1 MSLSLSLSFM
11 NNTKILTKIFLGFGI
26 VLALL
31 LVISATGGVS
41 LQNGESNF
49 TQYREQAALSNR
61 AAMVQATLQKAQLAV
76 GDFLSQ
82 SSEDAVAEFEER
94 ISETMNLIEA
104 LNGQITDPKRKKT
117 ITNAIEN
124 LGTYRSAF
132 DQVTSLQTKRNSI
145 AQNRM
150 DVIGPDMESKLTA
163 LMQKSYDET
172 DVSAAYHAA
181 KTQRSLL
188 LMRLYANKFITTNQ
202 LDDFDKAMA
211 AAAVMKENVAEL
223 HNELFDEERKATAA
237 EIATMQEQYETALT
251 EVSEIMAQRDEVVL
265 GTIGFVGPNIAALMD
280 DLRNGLKTEQEALG
294 PATSKAMKTAM
305 ILTLVVAGVSVLLGV
320 LAALLIGNGI
330 ARPVT
335 ALTAAMKSLA
345 GGDKTVDIP
354 SQENGDEVG
363 DMARAVL
370 VFKESMIQADDLAA
384 REREAQK
391 RREER
396 GRQIEALTGSFDAD
410 VSQLLQSLT
419 KSATEMTSTAST
431 MSKIADGT
439 NERAAA
445 VAGAAE
451 QASANVQTVAT
462 ATEELSSSIQEISR
476 QVAQSSNV
484 AERAVNEANH
494 TDAQIQGLAR
504 AAHRIGE
511 VVNLIT
517 DIAEQTNLLALNATI
532 EAARA
537 GDAGKGFAVV
547 ASEVKNLAN
556 QTAKA
561 TDEISQQIAD
571 IQAETQ
577 DAVRAI
583 QSITSTISEMSEI
596 SSTIASAVEEQGAA
610 TSEIARNVEQ
620 ASTGT
625 QEVTSNIIEVTHS
638 AGETGTAATQ
648 VTSVASSLNTQA
660 DHLKQQ
666 VEKFLEGVRAA

>member
-1 MSLSLSLSFM
+1 MSLFLSFM
-11 NNTKILTKIFLGFGI
+11 NNTKILTKIFIGFGI

-41 LQNGESNF
+41 LQSGEGNF

-76 GDFLSQ
+76 GDYITQ
-82 SSEDAVAEFEER
+82 SSEDAIAEFEER
-94 ISETMNLIEA
+94 ISETMELIET
-104 LNGQITDPKRKKT
+104 LDGQVTDPKRKKT

-145 AQNRM
+145 SQSQM
-150 DVIGPDMESKLTA
+150 EVIGPDMESKLTA

-172 DVSAAYHAA
+172 DVSAAYLAA

-188 LMRLYANKFITTNQ
+188 LMRLYANKFITANQ

-211 AAAVMKENVAEL
+211 AAGEMKENIAEL
-223 HNELFDEERKATAA
+223 QNELFDEERKATTAKIA
-237 EIATMQEQYETALT
+237 EMLEQYEAALT
-251 EVSEIMAQRDEVVL
+251 EVSEVMAQRDELVL
-265 GTIGFVGPNIAALMD
+265 GTIGFVGPNIAALMN
-280 DLRNGLKTEQEALG
+280 DLRNDLKAVQEALG

-305 ILTLVVAGVSVLLGV
+305 LVTLVVAGVSVLLGV

-335 ALTAAMKSLA
+335 ALTAAMTSLA

-354 SQENGDEVG
+354 SQKNGDEVG

-370 VFKESMIQADDLAA
+370 VFKESMIKADDLAA

-396 GRQIEALTGSFDAD
+396 GRQIEALTGSFDSD
-410 VSQLLQSLT
+410 VSALLQSLT
-419 KSATEMTSTAST
+419 TSAAEMTSTAST

-439 NERAAA
+439 NERAAT

-462 ATEELSSSIQEISR
+462 ATEELSSSIQEIAR

-494 TDAQIQGLAR
+494 TDEQIQGLAR

-511 VVNLIT
+511 VVDMIT

-583 QSITSTISEMSEI
+583 KSITSTISEMSEI
-596 SSTIASAVEEQGAA
+596 ASTIASAVEEQGAA

-660 DHLKQQ
+660 DHLKHQ

>member
-1 MSLSLSLSFM
+1 MSLSLSFM
-11 NNTKILTKIFLGFGI
+11 NNTKIQTKIFIGFGI

-41 LQNGESNF
+41 LKNGEGNF
-49 TQYREQAALSNR
+49 TQYREQAALANE
-61 AAMVQATLQKAQLAV
+61 AAMVQARLQKAQLAV
-76 GDFLSQ
+76 SEYLSQ
-82 SSEDAVAEFEER
+82 SSEDAIADFEES
-94 ISETMNLIEA
+94 IAATMDRIEA
-104 LNGQITDPKRKKT
+104 LNGQVTDPKRKKT

-124 LGTYRSAF
+124 LGTYQSAF
-132 DQVTSLQTKRNSI
+132 DEVTSLQTTRNAI
-145 AQNRM
+145 AQNRL
-150 DVIGPDMESKLTA
+150 DVLGPDMEAKLTE
-163 LMQKSYDET
+163 LTKKSYDET
-172 DVSAAYHAA
+172 DVSAAYFAA

-188 LMRLYANKFITTNQ
+188 LMRLYANKFVTANRF
-202 LDDFDKAMA
+202 DDFDKAMA
-211 AAAVMKENVAEL
+211 AAAEMKENVAEL
-223 HNELFDEERKATAA
+223 QNELFDEERKALATEVA
-237 EIATMQEQYETALT
+237 EMQEKYEAAVT
-251 EVSEIMAQRDEVVL
+251 EISEVMAQRDEVVL

-280 DLRNGLKTEQEALG
+280 DLRNDLKTVQEALG
-294 PATSKAMKTAM
+294 PTTSKAMKMAM
-305 ILTLVVAGVSVLLGV
+305 LVTLVVAGVSVLLGG

-335 ALTAAMKSLA
+335 ALTAAMTALA
-345 GGDKTVDIP
+345 GGDKTIDIP
-354 SQENGDEVG
+354 SQDNRDEVG

-370 VFKESMIQADDLAA
+370 VFKESMIKADDLAA

-396 GRQIEALTGSFDAD
+396 GRQIEALTGSFDSD

-419 KSATEMTSTAST
+419 QSAVEMTSTAST

-439 NERAAA
+439 NERATA
-445 VAGAAE
+445 VASAAE
-451 QASANVQTVAT
+451 QASVNVQTVAT
-462 ATEELSSSIQEISR
+462 ATDELSSSIQEISR

-484 AERAVNEANH
+484 ATRAVTEANH
-494 TDAQIQGLAR
+494 TDEQIQGLAR
-504 AAHRIGE
+504 AAQRIGE

-583 QSITSTISEMSEI
+583 KSITSTISEMSEI
-596 SSTIASAVEEQGAA
+596 ASTIASAVEEQGAA

-625 QEVTSNIIEVTHS
+625 QEVTTNIIEVTHS

-648 VTSVASSLNTQA
+648 VTSVATSLNTQA
-660 DHLKQQ
+660 DHLKAQ

>member
-1 MSLSLSLSFM
+1 MSLSLSFM
-11 NNTKILTKIFLGFGI
+11 NNTKILTKIFIGFGI

-31 LVISATGGVS
+31 LIISATSGVS
-41 LQNGESNF
+41 LRSGESNF

-76 GDFLSQ
+76 GDYITQ
-82 SSEDAVAEFEER
+82 SSEDAIAEFEER
-94 ISETMNLIEA
+94 ISETMELIET
-104 LNGQITDPKRKKT
+104 LNGQITDPRRKKT

-124 LGTYRSAF
+124 LSTYQSAF

-145 AQNRM
+145 SQSQM

-188 LMRLYANKFITTNQ
+188 LMRLYANKFITANQ
-202 LDDFDKAMA
+202 LDDFDKAMEA
-211 AAAVMKENVAEL
+211 AAEMKENVAEL
-223 HNELFDEERKATAA
+223 QSELFDEERKATAA
-237 EIATMQEQYETALT
+237 KIAAMQEQYEAALT
-251 EVSEIMAQRDEVVL
+251 EVSEVIAQRDELVL
-265 GTIGFVGPNIAALMD
+265 GTIGFVGPNIAALMN
-280 DLRNGLKTEQEALG
+280 DLRNDLKTVQETLG

-305 ILTLVVAGVSVLLGV
+305 MVTLVVAGGSVLLGV

-330 ARPVT
+330 SRPVT
-335 ALTAAMKSLA
+335 ALTAAMTSLA

-370 VFKESMIQADDLAA
+370 VFKESMIKADDLAA

-396 GRQIEALTGSFDAD
+396 GRQIEALTGSFDSD
-410 VSQLLQSLT
+410 VSALLQSLT
-419 KSATEMTSTAST
+419 TSAAEMTSTAST

-439 NERAAA
+439 NERAAT

-462 ATEELSSSIQEISR
+462 ATEELSSSIQEIAR

-511 VVNLIT
+511 VVDMIT

-547 ASEVKNLAN
+547 AAEVKTLAQ
-556 QTAKA
+556 QTA
-561 TDEISQQIAD
+561 
-571 IQAETQ
+571 
-577 DAVRAI
+577 RAI
-583 QSITSTISEMSEI
+583 GEIELQVGGVQSATRDTVRVIETVTAKVGEIAEVAESISAAI
-596 SSTIASAVEEQGAA
+596 EEQVRV
-610 TSEIARNVEQ
+610 TSEIARSVED
-620 ASTGT
+620 
-625 QEVTSNIIEVTHS
+625 
-638 AGETGTAATQ
+638 ATQ
-648 VTSVASSLNTQA
+648 GASSAAENIATVSEAAKASGAVANDVLDTSRELEQMSGR
-660 DHLKQQ
+660 LRTVIQG
-666 VEKFLEGVRAA
+666 FLTDVRAA

>member
-1 MSLSLSLSFM
+1 MEAKL
-11 NNTKILTKIFLGFGI
+11 TELTK
-26 VLALL
+26 
-31 LVISATGGVS
+31 
-41 LQNGESNF
+41 
-49 TQYREQAALSNR
+49 
-61 AAMVQATLQKAQLAV
+61 
-76 GDFLSQ
+76 
-82 SSEDAVAEFEER
+82 
-94 ISETMNLIEA
+94 
-104 LNGQITDPKRKKT
+104 
-117 ITNAIEN
+117 
-124 LGTYRSAF
+124 
-132 DQVTSLQTKRNSI
+132 
-145 AQNRM
+145 
-150 DVIGPDMESKLTA
+150 
-163 LMQKSYDET
+163 KSYDET
-172 DVSAAYHAA
+172 DVSAAYFAA

-188 LMRLYANKFITTNQ
+188 LMRLYANKFVTANRF
-202 LDDFDKAMA
+202 DDFDKAMA
-211 AAAVMKENVAEL
+211 AAAEMKENVAEL
-223 HNELFDEERKATAA
+223 QNELFDEERKALATEVA
-237 EIATMQEQYETALT
+237 EMQEKYEAAVT
-251 EVSEIMAQRDEVVL
+251 EISEVMAQRDEVVL

-280 DLRNGLKTEQEALG
+280 DLRNDLKTVQEALG
-294 PATSKAMKTAM
+294 PTTSKAMKMAM
-305 ILTLVVAGVSVLLGV
+305 LVTLVVAGVSVLLGG

-335 ALTAAMKSLA
+335 ALTAAMTALA
-345 GGDKTVDIP
+345 GGDKTIDIP
-354 SQENGDEVG
+354 SQDNRDEVG

-370 VFKESMIQADDLAA
+370 VFKESMIQADELAA

-396 GRQIEALTGSFDAD
+396 GRQIEALTGSFDSD

-419 KSATEMTSTAST
+419 QSAVEMTSTAST

-439 NERAAA
+439 NERATA
-445 VAGAAE
+445 VASAAE
-451 QASANVQTVAT
+451 QASVNVQTVAT
-462 ATEELSSSIQEISR
+462 ATDELSSSIQEISR

-484 AERAVNEANH
+484 ATRAVTEANH
-494 TDAQIQGLAR
+494 TDEQIQGLAR
-504 AAHRIGE
+504 AAQRIGE

-583 QSITSTISEMSEI
+583 KSITSTISEMSEI
-596 SSTIASAVEEQGAA
+596 ASTIASAVEEQGAA

-625 QEVTSNIIEVTHS
+625 QEVTTNIIEVTHS

-648 VTSVASSLNTQA
+648 VTSVATSLNTQA
-660 DHLKQQ
+660 DHLKAQ

>member
-1 MSLSLSLSFM
+1 MSLSFM
-11 NNTKILTKIFLGFGI
+11 KNTKIQHKIFIGFGI

-31 LVISATGGVS
+31 LVISATGGIS
-41 LQNGESNF
+41 LLKGEGNF
-49 TQYREQAALSNR
+49 AQYRVTAAHANN

-76 GDFLSQ
+76 ADYISQ
-82 SSEDAVAEFEER
+82 SSEDAIAEFEER
-94 ISETMNLIEA
+94 ISATMHLIEA
-104 LNGQITDPKRKKT
+104 LNGQISDPARKKT
-117 ITNAIEN
+117 ILNATEQ
-124 LGTYRSAF
+124 LSTYQSAF
-132 DQVTSLQTKRNSI
+132 EEVTGLQTKRNSI
-145 AQNRM
+145 IQSQM
-150 DVIGPDMESKLTA
+150 DVIGPDMEGMLTA
-163 LMQKSYDET
+163 IMKKSYDET
-172 DVSAAYHAA
+172 DVSAAYLAA
-181 KTQRSLL
+181 KAQRSLL
-188 LMRLYANKFITTNQ
+188 LMRLYVNKFVTTNQ
-202 LDDFDKAMA
+202 STAFDKAIETA
-211 AAAVMKENVAEL
+211 AEL
-223 HNELFDEERKATAA
+223 KDNIAELENELFDEDRKAVAA
-237 EIATMQEQYETALT
+237 AVATMQDQYETAIRELND
-251 EVSEIMAQRDEVVL
+251 VLAARDEVVL
-265 GTIGFVGPNIAALMD
+265 GTIGFVGPSIAALMD
-280 DLRNGLKTEQEALG
+280 DLRNGLKVEQEELG

-305 ILTLVVAGVSVLLGV
+305 FVTMVVAGVSVLLGV
-320 LAALLIGNGI
+320 LSAILIGGGI

-335 ALTAAMKSLA
+335 ALTSAMKALA

-439 NERAAA
+439 NERATA

-648 VTSVASSLNTQA
+648 VTSVANSLNTQA

>member
-1 MSLSLSLSFM
+1 MSLFLSFM
-11 NNTKILTKIFLGFGI
+11 NNTKILTKIFIGFGI

-41 LQNGESNF
+41 LQSGEGNF

-76 GDFLSQ
+76 GDYITQ
-82 SSEDAVAEFEER
+82 SSEDAIAEFEER
-94 ISETMNLIEA
+94 ISETMELIET
-104 LNGQITDPKRKKT
+104 LDGQVTDPKRKKT

-145 AQNRM
+145 SQSQM
-150 DVIGPDMESKLTA
+150 EVIGPDMESKLTA

-172 DVSAAYHAA
+172 DVSAAYRAA

-188 LMRLYANKFITTNQ
+188 LMRLYANKFITANQ

-211 AAAVMKENVAEL
+211 AAGEMKENIAEL
-223 HNELFDEERKATAA
+223 QNELFDEERKAATAKIA
-237 EIATMQEQYETALT
+237 EMLEQYEAALT
-251 EVSEIMAQRDEVVL
+251 EVSEVMAQRDELVL
-265 GTIGFVGPNIAALMD
+265 GTIGFVGPNIAALMN
-280 DLRNGLKTEQEALG
+280 DLRNDLKTVQEALG

-305 ILTLVVAGVSVLLGV
+305 MVTLVVAGVSVLLGV

-335 ALTAAMKSLA
+335 ALTAAMTSLA

-354 SQENGDEVG
+354 SQKNGDEVG

-370 VFKESMIQADDLAA
+370 VFKESMIKADDLAA

-396 GRQIEALTGSFDAD
+396 GRQIEALTGSFDSD
-410 VSQLLQSLT
+410 VSALLQSLT
-419 KSATEMTSTAST
+419 TSAAEMTSTAST

-439 NERAAA
+439 NERAAT

-462 ATEELSSSIQEISR
+462 ATEELSSSIQEIAR

-494 TDAQIQGLAR
+494 TDEQIQGLAR
-504 AAHRIGE
+504 AAQRIGE
-511 VVNLIT
+511 VVNMIT

-583 QSITSTISEMSEI
+583 KSITSTISEMSEI
-596 SSTIASAVEEQGAA
+596 ASTIASAVEEQGAA

-666 VEKFLEGVRAA
+666 VERFLEGVRAA

>member
-1 MSLSLSLSFM
+1 MSLSLSFM
-11 NNTKILTKIFLGFGI
+11 NNTKILTKIFIGFGI

-31 LVISATGGVS
+31 LVISATGGVN
-41 LQNGESNF
+41 LQSGESNF
-49 TQYREQAALSNR
+49 TQYRGQAALSNR

-76 GDFLSQ
+76 SDYITQ
-82 SSEDAVAEFEER
+82 SSEDAIAEFEER
-94 ISETMNLIEA
+94 ISETMELIET
-104 LNGQITDPKRKKT
+104 LDSQVTDPKRKKS
-117 ITNAIEN
+117 IANAIEN

-145 AQNRM
+145 SQSQM
-150 DVIGPDMESKLTA
+150 EVIGPDMESRLTA

-188 LMRLYANKFITTNQ
+188 LMRLYANKFITANQ
-202 LDDFDKAMA
+202 LDDFDKAMEA
-211 AAAVMKENVAEL
+211 AAEMKENVAEL
-223 HNELFDEERKATAA
+223 QNELFDEERKATAA
-237 EIATMQEQYETALT
+237 KIAAMQEQYEAALT
-251 EVSEIMAQRDEVVL
+251 EVSEVMAQRDELVL
-265 GTIGFVGPNIAALMD
+265 GTIGFVGPNIAALMN
-280 DLRNGLKTEQEALG
+280 DLRNDLKTVQEALG

-305 ILTLVVAGVSVLLGV
+305 MVTLVVAGVSVLLGV

-335 ALTAAMKSLA
+335 ALTAAMTSLA

-354 SQENGDEVG
+354 YQENGDEVG

-370 VFKESMIQADDLAA
+370 VFKESMIKADDLAA

-396 GRQIEALTGSFDAD
+396 GRQIEALTGSFDSD
-410 VSQLLQSLT
+410 VSALLQSLT
-419 KSATEMTSTAST
+419 TSAAEMTSTAST

-439 NERAAA
+439 NERAAT

-462 ATEELSSSIQEISR
+462 ATEELSSSIQEIAR

-511 VVNLIT
+511 VVDMIT

-583 QSITSTISEMSEI
+583 KSITSTISEMSEI
-596 SSTIASAVEEQGAA
+596 ASTIASAVEEQGAA

-666 VEKFLEGVRAA
+666 VERFLEGVRAA

>member
-1 MSLSLSLSFM
+1 MSLSFM
-11 NNTKILTKIFLGFGI
+11 NNTKILTKIFIGFGI

-41 LQNGESNF
+41 LKSGEGNF
-49 TQYREQAALSNR
+49 TQYREQAALSNQ
-61 AAMVQATLQKAQLAV
+61 AAMVQATLQKAQMAV
-76 GDFLSQ
+76 GEYLTQ
-82 SSEDAVAEFEER
+82 SSEDAIAEFEDR
-94 ISETMNLIEA
+94 ISATMTLIEA

-124 LGTYRSAF
+124 LGTYQSAF
-132 DQVTSLQTKRNSI
+132 DQVTSLQTQRNSI
-145 AQNRM
+145 AQSRM
-150 DVIGPDMESKLTA
+150 DVIGPDMEAKLTA
-163 LMQKSYDET
+163 LMKKSYDET
-172 DVSAAYHAA
+172 DVAAAYLAA

-188 LMRLYANKFITTNQ
+188 LMRLYANKFITTAN
-202 LDDFDKAMA
+202 LDAFDKAMA
-211 AAAVMKENVAEL
+211 AAEEMKENLAEL
-223 HNELFDEERKATAA
+223 QNELFDEDRKAAA
-237 EIATMQEQYETALT
+237 AAVAALEEQYEAAVT
-251 EVSEIMAQRDEVVL
+251 EVSEIMAQRDEIVL

-280 DLRNGLKTEQEALG
+280 DLRNDLKNVQEALG
-294 PATSKAMKTAM
+294 PATSKAMNTAM
-305 ILTLVVAGVSVLLGV
+305 IVTLVVAGISVLLGA

-335 ALTAAMKSLA
+335 ALTAAMTSLA
-345 GGDKTVDIP
+345 GGDKTIDIP

-384 REREAQK
+384 REKEAQR

-396 GRQIEALTGSFDAD
+396 GRQIEALTGTFDAD
-410 VSQLLQSLT
+410 VSQLLQSLS
-419 KSATEMTSTAST
+419 KSAVEMTSTAST

-462 ATEELSSSIQEISR
+462 ATEELSSSIQEIAR

-494 TDAQIQGLAR
+494 TDEQIQGLAR

-511 VVNLIT
+511 VVNMIT

-561 TDEISQQIAD
+561 TEEIGKQIGD

-583 QSITSTISEMSEI
+583 QSITATISEMSEI
-596 SSTIASAVEEQGAA
+596 ANTIASAVEEQGAA
-610 TSEIARNVEQ
+610 TQEIARNVEQ
-620 ASTGT
+620 ASSGT

-660 DHLKQQ
+660 DHLKEQ

>member
-1 MSLSLSLSFM
+1 MSLFLSFM
-11 NNTKILTKIFLGFGI
+11 NNTKIQTKIFIGFGI

-41 LQNGESNF
+41 LQSGESNF

-76 GDFLSQ
+76 GDYITQ
-82 SSEDAVAEFEER
+82 SSEDAIAEFEDR
-94 ISETMNLIEA
+94 ISETMNLIET
-104 LNGQITDPKRKKT
+104 LDSQITDPKRKKT

-145 AQNRM
+145 AQSRM
-150 DVIGPDMESKLTA
+150 DIIGPDMEGKLTA

-202 LDDFDKAMA
+202 LDDFDKAME
-211 AAAVMKENVAEL
+211 AAAVMKENIAEL
-223 HNELFDEERKATAA
+223 QSELFDEDRKATTA

-251 EVSEIMAQRDEVVL
+251 EVSEVMAQRDEVVL
-265 GTIGFVGPNIAALMD
+265 GTIGFVGPNIAALMN
-280 DLRNGLKTEQEALG
+280 DLRNDLKTVQETLG

-305 ILTLVVAGVSVLLGV
+305 IVTLVVAGVSVLLGV
-320 LAALLIGNGI
+320 LAALLIGKGI

-335 ALTAAMKSLA
+335 ALTAAMTALA

-354 SQENGDEVG
+354 SQDNGDEVG

-370 VFKESMIQADDLAA
+370 VFKESMIKADDLAA

-396 GRQIEALTGSFDAD
+396 GRQIEALTGSFDSD
-410 VSQLLQSLT
+410 VSALLQSLST
-419 KSATEMTSTAST
+419 SAAEMTSTAST

-439 NERAAA
+439 NERASA

-476 QVAQSSNV
+476 QVAQSSSV

-494 TDAQIQGLAR
+494 TDTQIQGLAR

-561 TDEISQQIAD
+561 TDEIGQQIAD
-571 IQAETQ
+571 IQAETN

-583 QSITSTISEMSEI
+583 KSITSTISEMSEI
-596 SSTIASAVEEQGAA
+596 ASTIASAVEEQGAA